1 MTDKEMRRMMRAAVE
16 AAAEKAAQ
24 KVASAAIA
32 AQQSATI
39 TALARE
45 LRVAGWQERDAAVRA
60 DGEVRE
66 RLAKSLATVE
76 ELSKRVDELED
87 VVREANEQVDRAV
100 EAAVQGVLE
109 EQQRRDEAEVI
120 EALARAADEG
130 VPFRCDYR
138 SAMNLAQEI
147 LDTDEVTE
155 AMTMAIGAVRNIAAA
170 YTRLYSG
177 EYRDD
182 PDYEPPHD
190 SDVPF

>member
-1 MTDKEMRRMMRAAVE
+1 MTDKEMRRMMKAAVE

-60 DGEVRE
+60 DGEVHE

-76 ELSKRVDELED
+76 ELSKRVAELED
-87 VVREANEQVDRAV
+87 LVREANEQVDRAV

-109 EQQRRDEAEVI
+109 EQAIEDTERQRRDEAEI
-120 EALARAADEG
+120 AEAIACAADYQ
-130 VPFRCDYR
+130 PMPRK
-138 SAMNLAQEI
+138 
-147 LDTDEVTE
+147 
-155 AMTMAIGAVRNIAAA
+155 
-170 YTRLYSG
+170 
-177 EYRDD
+177 
-182 PDYEPPHD
+182 PPHD
-190 SDVPF
+190 SDVPL